1 MTSSFVETED
11 QLQVRIGQW
20 LDLALPLG
28 AVWHHSPNEGNR
40 HVSYKVKQKK
50 MGTKA
55 GWPDIEI
62 FCPGDQSKVGNSIA
76 IFIELK
82 RPKGGKLS
90 DNQALMRDK
99 LELAGCF
106 WQLCRSIDQVE
117 EFLDGIIK
125 RRGRVK

>member
-1 MTSSFVETED
+1 MISLSDETED
-11 QLQVRIGQW
+11 QLQMRIGQW
-20 LDLALPLG
+20 LDLALPPG

-40 HVSYKVKQKK
+40 HVAYKVKQKR

-62 FCPGDQSKVGNSIA
+62 FVPGDQSKVGISIS

-82 RPKGGKLS
+82 RLKGGKLS
-90 DNQALMRDK
+90 ENQAMVRDK

-106 WQLCRSIDQVE
+106 WQLCRSIDQVH
-117 EFLDGIIK
+117 EFLEGIIK
-125 RRGRVK
+125 LRVAK

>member
-1 MTSSFVETED
+1 MPLSFDETED
-11 QLQVRIGQW
+11 QLQIRVAQW
-20 LDLALPLG
+20 LDLALPPG

-40 HVSYKVKQKK
+40 HVSYKVKQKR

-62 FCPGDQSKVGNSIA
+62 FVPGDQSKVGISIS

-90 DNQALMRDK
+90 ENQAMVRDK

-106 WQLCRSIDQVE
+106 WQLCRSIDQVQ
-117 EFLDGIIK
+117 EFLEGIIK
-125 RRGRVK
+125 LRIAK

>member
-1 MTSSFVETED
+1 MTLSFVETED
-11 QLQVRIGQW
+11 QLQIRVAQW
-20 LDLALPLG
+20 LDLALPPG

-40 HVSYKVKQKK
+40 HVSYKVKQKR

-62 FCPGDQSKVGNSIA
+62 FVPGDQSKVGISIS

-90 DNQALMRDK
+90 ENQAMVRDK

-106 WQLCRSIDQVE
+106 WQLCRSIDQVQ
-117 EFLDGIIK
+117 EFLEGIIK
-125 RRGRVK
+125 LRIAK

>member
-1 MTSSFVETED
+1 MTLSFVETED
-11 QLQVRIGQW
+11 QLQIRVAQW
-20 LDLALPLG
+20 LDLALPPG

-40 HVSYKVKQKK
+40 HVAYKVKQKR

-62 FCPGDQSKVGNSIA
+62 FVPGDQSKVGISIS

-90 DNQALMRDK
+90 ENQAMVRDK

-106 WQLCRSIDQVE
+106 WQLCRSIDQVH
-117 EFLDGIIK
+117 EFLEGLIK
-125 RRGRVK
+125 LRGK

>member
-1 MTSSFVETED
+1 MTLSFDETED
-11 QLQVRIGQW
+11 QLQIRVAQW
-20 LDLALPLG
+20 LDLALPPG

-40 HVSYKVKQKK
+40 HVSYKVKQKR

-62 FCPGDQSKVGNSIA
+62 FVPGDQSKVGISIS

-90 DNQALMRDK
+90 ENQAMVRDK

-106 WQLCRSIDQVE
+106 WQLCRSIDQVQ
-117 EFLDGIIK
+117 EFLEGIIK
-125 RRGRVK
+125 LRIAK

>member
-1 MTSSFVETED
+1 MTLSFVETED
-11 QLQVRIGQW
+11 QLQIRVAQW
-20 LDLALPLG
+20 LDLALPPG

-40 HVSYKVKQKK
+40 HVSYKVKQKR

-62 FCPGDQSKVGNSIA
+62 FVPGDQSKVGISIS

-90 DNQALMRDK
+90 ENQAMVRDK

-106 WQLCRSIDQVE
+106 WQLCRSIDQVD
-117 EFLDGIIK
+117 EFLEGLIK
-125 RRGRVK
+125 LRRIK

>member
-1 MTSSFVETED
+1 MTLSFDETED
-11 QLQVRIGQW
+11 QLQIRVAQW
-20 LDLALPLG
+20 LDLALPPG

-40 HVSYKVKQKK
+40 HVSYKVKQKR

-62 FCPGDQSKVGNSIA
+62 FVPGDQSKVGISIS

-90 DNQALMRDK
+90 ENQAMVRDK

-106 WQLCRSIDQVE
+106 WQLCRSIDQVD
-117 EFLDGIIK
+117 EFLEGLIK
-125 RRGRVK
+125 LRRIK

>member
-1 MTSSFVETED
+1 MTLSFVETED
-11 QLQVRIGQW
+11 QLQIRVAQW
-20 LDLALPLG
+20 LDLALPPG

-40 HVSYKVKQKK
+40 HVAYKVKQKR
-50 MGTKA
+50 MGTKP

-62 FCPGDQSKVGNSIA
+62 FVPGDQSKVGISIS

-90 DNQALMRDK
+90 ENQAMVRNK

-106 WQLCRSIDQVE
+106 WQLCRSIDQVH
-117 EFLDGIIK
+117 EFLEGLIK
-125 RRGRVK
+125 LRGK

>member
-1 MTSSFVETED
+1 MILSSDETED
-11 QLQVRIGQW
+11 QLQMRISQW
-20 LDLALPLG
+20 LDIVLPPG
-28 AVWHHSPNEGNR
+28 AFWHHSPNEGKR
-40 HVSYKVKQKK
+40 HVAYKLKQKR

-62 FCPGDQSKVGNSIA
+62 FVPGDQTRVGNSIS

-90 DNQALMRDK
+90 DNQAFVRDK
-99 LELAGCF
+99 LENAGCF

-117 EFLDGIIK
+117 EFLEGLIK
-125 RRGRVK
+125 LRGK

>member
-1 MTSSFVETED
+1 MTLSFVETED
-11 QLQVRIGQW
+11 QLQIRVAQW
-20 LDLALPLG
+20 LDLALPPG

-40 HVSYKVKQKK
+40 HVSYKVKQKR

-62 FCPGDQSKVGNSIA
+62 FVPGDQSKVGISIS

-90 DNQALMRDK
+90 ENQAMVRDK

-106 WQLCRSIDQVE
+106 WQLCRSIDQVD
-117 EFLDGIIK
+117 EFLEGLIK
-125 RRGRVK
+125 LRRVK